1 MRKRFEAQYKFTKT
15 PIELVRIPEK
25 SRDELPPVLA
35 ALQWIFK
42 TSEVN
47 EQIFKLLEE
56 KGQNNDEPERG
67 QCSQRL
73 A

>member
-47 EQIFKLLEE
+47 EQSM
-56 KGQNNDEPERG
+56 
-67 QCSQRL
+67 C
-73 A
+73 